1 MLHLKK
7 ERSAKDKPFEEQ
19 ASRDSSYMQLTI
31 GRKVMV
37 YDLQASELSEVAM
50 IQVQNKFT
58 GSPITFSHS
67 GFVLNVKEQSFDTN
81 LSASIGV

>member
-1 MLHLKK
+1 ML
-7 ERSAKDKPFEEQ
+7 ESTQ
-19 ASRDSSYMQLTI
+19 ASKVSSYMQLTI

-50 IQVQNKFT
+50 IQVQNKIA
-58 GSPITFSHS
+58 GSPITFSHT
-67 GFVLNVKEQSFDTN
+67 GFVLNMNEQSFDTN